1 MPARR
6 ADSGLADAARMALP
20 MWVRAKNRYRPTAIR
35 GAMIRVTTWDELTTT
50 PLTVSLKWK
59 GTG

>member
-6 ADSGLADAARMALP
+6 ADSGLAEAARMALP
-20 MWVRAKNRYRPTAIR
+20 MWVRAKKRYRPTAIS
-35 GAMIRVTTWDELTTT
+35 GATISVTTWDELTTT
-50 PLTVSLKWK
+50 PLRVMLKWK